1 MMPPVKTIFGLPGM
15 VRLLFAQSQVA
26 FNDNAVKL
34 ILIGLV
40 QLLLP
45 AEQASSLV
53 SLIALLLV
61 APFLLFAPLT
71 GWLADRFP
79 NRDVLAGSLLLQLAV
94 MGLLFLGTML
104 HSIPLAIGGFFLLG
118 LQSALMSPA
127 RRGLVKNLAGDRV
140 GEAIGWMEML
150 CIVAILGGSLAGG
163 FLIDGLKA
171 ELGDPWKA
179 AQIASAALAAG
190 CAVAF
195 FFFLKCPRHP
205 APSQTP
211 FTAKTL
217 VGHIDLLKTLR
228 QDRSLWWAAIGD
240 SVFYLG
246 GGILMLTFAEIGR
259 HLHPSGEG
267 AARATGIMMAIL
279 GGGIA
284 VGSVVAARLSRHQI
298 NLGLVPLGAAGMA
311 VTLAVLAFL
320 PLGHFSFYV
329 GLLFLGA
336 SGGLFVVPL
345 GAFLVDRSPSDRRG
359 QILAAASM
367 LSSFTGLVAVGVHA
381 LLSRVF
387 GWGASEQFL
396 FVGVLLLAVA
406 AVSLHRTAPHFL
418 RFLALVIAR
427 RRYKVKTLGVE
438 NLPKTGGALLVCN
451 HVSYVDT
458 IILSLAAPRPIRFI
472 SYEGIFSAPI
482 LGPVLRLFGTIP
494 ISPAKAR
501 SALTR
506 AAECIRQGEIVCIF
520 PEGQLTRTGSLMELK
535 SGFEIITRRAQCPTI
550 VAHMDGLW
558 GSIYSFEGGRYFK
571 KWPKSLRRSVTVSF
585 APALRPDEAT
595 TDRVREILLDLGATA
610 FASRQLPTLPRLL
623 TAALLR
629 QPVRHALRDESG
641 RTFTAVSLWYGSL
654 ALAGLLRAKSDDR
667 RVGLILPPG
676 PAGTIAN
683 LALLL
688 TRRVPV
694 NLNPLA
700 APPAATACLEVA
712 GIQTVLTSIQ
722 FKQKLPNYPW
732 PAGTFFIE
740 DLLAA
745 SESERFFAF
754 LRGLGRL
761 LLGGSRSNDEAALLF
776 TSGSGGLPQGVP
788 LTHRNLVSNLTQV
801 RETSF
806 LQPDDCVLTALPLFH
821 SFGLVMGLLLP
832 LVCGRKIIAT
842 TSPLDCEKLAAAA
855 RQDAPTI
862 LLTTPTFLR
871 TYTRRIPRD
880 AFGTLRLAVTGAEK
894 LPPDIAA
901 AFRTRFGCDVVEGY
915 GLTETSPVAAINVP
929 HPGRG
934 LGADSFQPGWK
945 AGSVGRLVPG
955 LALRFF
961 EDGRHKPGAT
971 RGILALRGPNVTRGY
986 LHGSSE
992 KFSDGW
998 FVTGDVAHLDAE
1010 GFLFIEGRVSR
1021 FSKIGGEM
1029 VSHVAVE
1036 QAIAQAAPKCD
1047 DALDC
1052 VVGCPCPEKG
1062 ERLILLTNRAIT
1074 REFIRAAFA
1083 AAEMPNLWLPRDVI
1097 RLEAFPTLASGKLDL
1112 ASCRSL
1118 ATQYS
1123 AK

>member
-1 MMPPVKTIFGLPGM
+1 MN
-15 VRLLFAQSQVA
+15 RLLFAQSQVA

-34 ILIGLV
+34 VLIGLV

-45 AEQASSLV
+45 ADQASSLV

-79 NRDVLAGSLLLQLAV
+79 NRDVVAGSLLLQLAV
-94 MGLLFLGTML
+94 MGLLFVGTML
-104 HSIPLAIGGFFLLG
+104 HSIPLAIAGFFLLG

-127 RRGLVKNLAGDRV
+127 RRGLVKNLAGERV

-163 FLIDGLKA
+163 GLIDGLA
-171 ELGDPWKA
+171 ASLGDPWRA
-179 AQIASAALAAG
+179 ASIACAFLAGG
-190 CAVAF
+190 CALAF

-205 APSQTP
+205 ASGRPS
-211 FTAKTL
+211 FTMKTL
-217 VGHIDLLKTLR
+217 FGHVELWKTLR
-228 QDRSLWWAAIGD
+228 QDRSLWWAAVGD
-240 SVFYLG
+240 SMFYLG

-259 HLHPSGEG
+259 SLHPSGLG
-267 AARATGIMMAIL
+267 AARATGVMMALL
-279 GGGIA
+279 GAGIA
-284 VGSVVAARLSRHQI
+284 AGSVIAARLSRHQI

-311 VTLAVLAFL
+311 MTLATLSL
-320 PLGHFSFYV
+320 MPLGGAPFYL
-329 GLLFLGA
+329 GLVLLGTA
-336 SGGLFVVPL
+336 GGLFVVPL

-381 LLSRVF
+381 LLSRAL
-387 GWGASEQFL
+387 GWSAPQQFL
-396 FVGVLLLAVA
+396 FVAAVLLAVA

-427 RRYKVKTLGVE
+427 RHYKVKTLGAE
-438 NLPKTGGALLVCN
+438 NLPSSGGALLVCN

-458 IILSLAAPRPIRFI
+458 IILSLASKRPIRFI
-472 SYEGIFSAPI
+472 SYEGIFQAPV

-494 ISPAKAR
+494 ISPSKAR

-506 AAECIRQGEIVCIF
+506 AAECIQQGEIVCIF
-520 PEGQLTRTGSLMELK
+520 PEGQLTRTGALMELK
-535 SGFEIITRRAQCPTI
+535 SGFEIIARRAQCPTI

-558 GSIYSFEGGRYFK
+558 GSIHSFEGGRYFK
-571 KWPKSLRRSVTVSF
+571 KWPKSLRRDVTVSF
-585 APALRPDEAT
+585 APALNPAEAT
-595 TDRVREILLDLGATA
+595 TDRVRETILDLAATA
-610 FASRQLPTLPRLL
+610 YTTRKLPTLPRLL
-623 TAALLR
+623 TEALLR
-629 QPVRHALRDESG
+629 KPYRPALRDEAG
-641 RTFTAVSLWYGSL
+641 RSFTAGSLWLQSL
-654 ALAGLLRAKSDDR
+654 GLAGLLSAKTR
-667 RVGLILPPG
+667 GHRIGIILPPG

-688 TRRVPV
+688 TRRIPV

-700 APPAATACLEVA
+700 TPSTAAACLENA
-712 GIQTVLTSIQ
+712 RIQTILTSIQ
-722 FKQKLPNYPW
+722 FKQKLANYPW
-732 PAGTFFIE
+732 PARTVFVE
-740 DLLAA
+740 DLRAA
-745 SESERFFAF
+745 GGCERFAACVK
-754 LRGLGRL
+754 GLGHL
-761 LLGGSRSNDEAALLF
+761 LFRRAKLDEEAALLF
-776 TSGSGGLPQGVP
+776 TSGSSGLPQGVP
-788 LTHRNLVSNLTQV
+788 LTHRNLISNLTQV

-806 LQPDDCVLTALPLFH
+806 LQPEDCLLTALTLFH

-832 LVCGRKIIAT
+832 LACGRKIIAT

-880 AFGTLRLAVTGAEK
+880 AFGTLRLAVTGAER
-894 LPPDIAA
+894 LPTDIAN

-915 GLTETSPVAAINVP
+915 GLTETSPVACLNVP
-929 HPGRG
+929 HPVRG

-945 AGSVGRLVPG
+945 HCSVGRLVPG

-971 RGILALRGPNVTRGY
+971 RGIIALRGPNVTRGY
-986 LHGSSE
+986 LQGRSE
-992 KFSDGW
+992 KFSNGW
-998 FVTGDVAHLDAE
+998 FVTGDVGHVDAE
-1010 GFLFIEGRVSR
+1010 GFLFIEGRINR

-1029 VSHVAVE
+1029 VSHLAVE
-1036 QAIAQAAPKCD
+1036 QAIAQAVPKSEN
-1047 DALDC
+1047 ALDC

-1062 ERLILLTNRAIT
+1062 ERLILLTNRTIT
-1074 REFIRAAFA
+1074 REFLRAAFA
-1083 AAEMPNLWLPRDVI
+1083 ASEIPNLWLPREVI
-1097 RLEAFPTLASGKLDL
+1097 SMEEFPTLASGKLDF
-1112 ASCRSL
+1112 AACRAL
-1118 ATQYS
+1118 ATQH
-1123 AK
+1123 AIK